1 MEEHPMASL
10 NLTPEYRQLSALMQS
25 RRSMRS
31 FKKQEL
37 DDDTIRLLVDT
48 VRYAP
53 SAGNAQLW
61 EFIVVRDPEKK
72 KAIGDYYVQQLGPK
86 QEIEKLRERG
96 LWFSGENPLPTPAAP
111 FVDAGAL
118 IVVAGDPRLQDAY
131 WYRVKLDKGHQH
143 MVSSLANVVLS
154 LHLTAASLGL
164 GSHYVSDTASPDM
177 QSKIKALLGIPD
189 PLWCYETIPVGF
201 AEFSPSNRYVREV
214 DDIVHWDQFDKSR
227 LKTDRQVIDHIID
240 KIRPKK
246 KKA

>member
-1 MEEHPMASL
+1 MKEHPMASA

-25 RRSMRS
+25 RRSMRG
-31 FKKQEL
+31 FKKQEI

-118 IVVAGDPRLQDAY
+118 IVVAGDPRMQDAY

-201 AEFSPSNRYVREV
+201 ADFAPSNRYVREV
-214 DDIVHWDQFDKSR
+214 DDIIHWDQFDKSR
-227 LKTDRQVIDHIID
+227 LKSDRQVIDHIID